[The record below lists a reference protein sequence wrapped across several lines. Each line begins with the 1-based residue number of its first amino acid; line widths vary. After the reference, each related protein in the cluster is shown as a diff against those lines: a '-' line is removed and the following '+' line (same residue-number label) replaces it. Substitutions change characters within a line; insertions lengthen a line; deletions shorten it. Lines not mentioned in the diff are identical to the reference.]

1 MIINSANIRTLE
13 QHVRA
18 VILEGYNGEASGI
31 QPRVCMPVS
40 SMSAEER
47 YTWLG
52 AMPGMREFIGDRQVK
67 NLSVSD
73 WGVKNRKWEDT
84 IGIPREAVERDTYG
98 TYKPFL
104 QEMGVVGKQQPDDL
118 MWEMLVNGFTRLC
131 YTGKPFFGA
140 NHHQGVNGDK
150 GKFTNFVTKK
160 FSRANFRIGR
170 QNLLNRKNTEGRSMK
185 LGRKLLLI
193 VSPTYETEAWETVV
207 ADKLSN
213 DANNPDKGKAE
224 LFVSTEL
231 GALSEH
237 AWFLLELGRNI
248 KPLVFQDEVPF
259 KITTKFR
266 DDDDNVFD
274 RDEYVAGA
282 YARNNVGYMLP
293 ELAYGSTGANDA

>member
-18 VILEGYNGEASGI
+18 VILEGYNGEASGLLNRI
-31 QPRVCMPVS
+31 AMTVS

-52 AMPGMREFIGDRQVK
+52 AMPGMREFIGDRVIK

-84 IGIPREAVERDTYG
+84 VGIPRESVERDTYG
-98 TYKPFL
+98 TYKPLL
-104 QEMGVVGKQQPDDL
+104 QEMGVVGRQQPDDL
-118 MWEMLVNGFTRLC
+118 MWELLVNGFTKLC

-224 LFVSTEL
+224 LYVSTEL

-293 ELAYGSTGANDA
+293 ELAYGSTGATDA